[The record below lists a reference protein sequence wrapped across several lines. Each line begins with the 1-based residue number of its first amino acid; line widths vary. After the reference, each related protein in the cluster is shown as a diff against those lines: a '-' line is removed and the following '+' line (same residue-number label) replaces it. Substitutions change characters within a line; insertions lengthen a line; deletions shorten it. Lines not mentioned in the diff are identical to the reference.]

1 MSHRK
6 QDVTCKFF
14 IISNER
20 KWKWVT
26 HWNQKSKIGRTDKNT
41 LFNCVLSTRGN
52 LHSKKTWIEIKGL
65 KKVYTMQKSHIKIR
79 QNRTCDWSYLKQWK
93 TVKKVNP
100 FGKKVT
106 IINIHTLNSRTTKY
120 TKQNWYNWN
129 DKWII
134 QK

>member
-1 MSHRK
+1 MSPANFSLSAMK
-6 QDVTCKFF
+6 E
-14 IISNER
+14 NESGLHIEIR
-20 KWKWVT
+20 SQRLEELIKT
-26 HWNQKSKIGRTDKNT
+26 HYLTVCYLQKAIYIQR
-41 LFNCVLSTRGN
+41 
-52 LHSKKTWIEIKGL
+52 KTWIEIKGL

-106 IINIHTLNSRTTKY
+106 IIDIHTLNSRTTKY